1 MESTCKHMFKYK
13 LLISNQEV
21 TLKHTS
27 AIFSPVFS
35 VRVLFWIEE
44 DTSPFGCGWLRD
56 QICLFELADYWMR
69 IKIHLGSVDSRLHEE
84 NNHNEIQEFLCGGWN
99 APIPQLGHAVRNI

>member
-21 TLKHTS
+21 TLMHKS
-27 AIFSPVFS
+27 AIFSTVFS
-35 VRVLFWIEE
+35 VRVLFWREE
-44 DTSPFGCGWLRD
+44 DTSPFHDGWLKD

-69 IKIHLGSVDSRLHEE
+69 IKIHLGSVDSRLHGEK
-84 NNHNEIQEFLCGGWN
+84 NHNEIQ
-99 APIPQLGHAVRNI
+99 